1 MVQIEIAQ
9 LAVLTKKGKK
19 SAFLEGKEIGSKK
32 PVCSLRCNIV
42 LSIDLASFNGAAR
55 RDPLMTTPHRGRHR
69 ARLEVKSTETKHEQ
83 C

>member
-32 PVCSLRCNIV
+32 PVCSLRVFIKK
-42 LSIDLASFNGAAR
+42 LKEIHL
-55 RDPLMTTPHRGRHR
+55 TTLTNPT
-69 ARLEVKSTETKHEQ
+69 V
-83 C
+83 